1 MLFLIKSERK
11 KKFDNLIKQK
21 INNTKE
27 NIKFYPIF
35 CKNKEKKNK
44 KMKN

>member
-11 KKFDNLIKQK
+11 KKLNNLIKQK
-21 INNTKE
+21 INYKKE

-35 CKNKEKKNK
+35 CKNKKKKNK